1 LILKSLILG
10 MVALASSAFAAPI
23 NTGTGGAP
31 WLVNGNPAVVETSIA
46 SPFWIGAVGQ
56 WIGAGAND
64 GNISSTAA
72 AGTYVYTLNLS
83 ALVPGGGSLSL
94 QYAGDNNVV
103 WTITG
108 GTLSGATSCT
118 TNDCFSSNNGAP
130 RSISGTFG
138 AASILTATVTNT
150 AVGPTGLM
158 VVGTAS
164 NVPEPSTYAMLG
176 LGGAAMLFA
185 RLRRK

>member
-1 LILKSLILG
+1 
-10 MVALASSAFAAPI
+10 MVVLATSAFAVSI
-23 NTGTGGAP
+23 NTGTGGAA

-56 WIGAGAND
+56 WIGASAND
-64 GNISSTAA
+64 GALNSTAA
-72 AGTYVYTLNLS
+72 AGTYTYTLNLG
-83 ALVPGGGSLSL
+83 ALVPAGGNLIL

-108 GTLSGATSCT
+108 GTLAGATSCV

-130 RSISGTFG
+130 RSLSGTFSST
-138 AASILTATVTNT
+138 SILTATVTNT

-158 VVGTAS
+158 VIGDAS

-176 LGGAAMLFA
+176 LGAAAMFAA